1 MNLHRREFLAGLT
14 GLNGAASR
22 LHAAGRRPNI
32 VLLLADDL
40 GYGELGCQG
49 NPEIPTPHI
58 DSIARA
64 GVRFTNGYVTAP
76 FCCPSRAGILTG
88 RYQTRFGCELNPVGK
103 QNLLPGVGLPE
114 TEKTM
119 AAYLREAGYRTGL
132 IGKWHLG
139 GTEKYHP
146 LTRGFDEFYGF
157 LHEGHFYQ
165 PRNNER
171 IVSRLRKNEPPYDDG
186 NPVMRGREAI
196 EEPEYFTRA
205 LAREACRFIDRA
217 VEKAGKPFF
226 LYLPFNAVH
235 SPMQAEP
242 KDLDRFAHVA
252 DPHRRIFAAM
262 LSVLD
267 EAVGKVLGMLKEK
280 GVERDTMVV
289 FLSDNGGPTAELTSS
304 NKPLRAGKGQLY
316 EGGVRVPFLIRY
328 PAMLRGGR
336 VEERAVSSLDLMPTF
351 LRLAGAGKKLA
362 HPLDGVDLLRPQKER
377 TLYWRYGN
385 SGALRMGD
393 WKVVR
398 QNRGREMGAE
408 WELFDL
414 KKDPIE
420 SRNLAKEQL
429 GRAKL
434 LVDRWTALDGE
445 MAVPGRELR
454 N

>member
-1 MNLHRREFLAGLT
+1 MKLNRRKVLAGLS
-14 GLNGAASR
+14 GAAWPLR
-22 LHAAGRRPNI
+22 AAARKPNI

-49 NPEIPTPHI
+49 NAEIPTPHI
-58 DSIARA
+58 DSIARQ

-76 FCCPSRAGILTG
+76 YCSPSRAAILTG
-88 RYQTRFGCELNPVGK
+88 RYQTRFGCEMNPIGR
-103 QNLLPGVGLPE
+103 QNLQPDVGLPE

-132 IGKWHLG
+132 FGKWHLG

-146 LTRGFDEFYGF
+146 QTRGFDEFYGF
-157 LHEGHFYQ
+157 LHEGHLYQ
-165 PRNNER
+165 PRSNAR
-171 IVSRLRKNEPPYDDG
+171 IVSRLRRNEPPYDDD

-205 LAREACRFIDRA
+205 LAREACGFIDRS
-217 VEKAGKPFF
+217 AGKPFF

-242 KDLDRFAHVA
+242 RDLDRFAHIA

-267 EAVGKVLGMLKEK
+267 EAVGKVLGKLREK
-280 GVERDTMVV
+280 GLERDTMVV

-316 EGGVRVPFLIRY
+316 EGGVRVPFLLRY
-328 PAMLRGGR
+328 PAAVRGGK
-336 VEERAVSSLDLMPTF
+336 VEEGVVSSLDLMPTF
-351 LRLAGAGKKLA
+351 LKMAGAGKSLA
-362 HPLDGVDLLRPQKER
+362 NPLDGSYLLGPKKER
-377 TLYWRYGN
+377 TLYWRYGT

-398 QNRGREMGAE
+398 QNRGRETSAE

-420 SRNLAKEQL
+420 SRNLAKEQP
-429 GRAKL
+429 GRAEL
-434 LVDRWTALDGE
+434 LVGRWRTLDGE
-445 MAVPGRELR
+445 MTVPWRELR

>member
-1 MNLHRREFLAGLT
+1 MRRDLLSGLAAT
-14 GLNGAASR
+14 ACVAASR
-22 LHAAGRRPNI
+22 KPNI

-49 NPEIPTPHI
+49 NAEIPTPHI
-58 DSIARA
+58 DSIAQQ

-76 FCCPSRAGILTG
+76 YCCPSRAGILTG

-103 QNLLPGVGLPE
+103 QNLLPGVGLPD

-119 AAYLREAGYRTGL
+119 AAYLKESGYRTGL
-132 IGKWHLG
+132 VGKWHLG

-165 PRNNER
+165 PRDNAK
-171 IVSRLRKNEPPYDDG
+171 IFSRLRKNEPPYDDE
-186 NPVMRGREAI
+186 NPVMRGREPI
-196 EEPEYFTRA
+196 VEPEYFTRA
-205 LAREACRFIDRA
+205 LAREACGFIDRSA
-217 VEKAGKPFF
+217 NKPFF

-242 KDLDRFAHVA
+242 RDLDRFAHIA

-267 EAVGKVLGMLKEK
+267 EAVGRVLAKLREK
-280 GVERDTMVV
+280 NLERDTMVV

-316 EGGVRVPFLIRY
+316 EGGIRVPFLVRY
-328 PAMLRGGR
+328 PAGLRAGR
-336 VEERAVSSLDLMPTF
+336 VENAPVTSLDLMPTF
-351 LRLAGAGKKLA
+351 LRLAGAGKALA
-362 HPLDGVDLLRPQKER
+362 NPLDGMDLMGPRRER

-398 QNRGREMGAE
+398 QNRPRQEGAV

-414 KKDPIE
+414 AKDPTE
-420 SRNLAKEQL
+420 SRDLAQEQP

-434 LVDRWTALDGE
+434 LVERWTALDGGMSE
-445 MAVPGRELR
+445 PGRELR

>member
-1 MNLHRREFLAGLT
+1 MALRRRDLLSGLAAT
-14 GLNGAASR
+14 ACIAA
-22 LHAAGRRPNI
+22 RRKPNI

-49 NPEIPTPHI
+49 NAEIPTPHI
-58 DSIARA
+58 DSIAQR

-76 FCCPSRAGILTG
+76 YCCPSRAGILTG

-114 TEKTM
+114 SEKTM
-119 AAYLREAGYRTGL
+119 AAYLKEAGYRTGL

-165 PRNNER
+165 PRDNAK
-171 IVSRLRKNEPPYDDG
+171 IVSRLRKNEPPYDDE

-196 EEPEYFTRA
+196 VEPEYFTRA
-205 LAREACRFIDRA
+205 LAREACGFIDRSA
-217 VEKAGKPFF
+217 NRPFF

-242 KDLDRFAHVA
+242 RDLDRFAHIA

-267 EAVGKVLGMLKEK
+267 EAVGRVLAKLRETKL
-280 GVERDTMVV
+280 ERDTMVV

-316 EGGVRVPFLIRY
+316 EGGIRVPFLMRY
-328 PAMLRGGR
+328 PAGLRAGR
-336 VEERAVSSLDLMPTF
+336 VENAPVTSLDLMPTF
-351 LRLAGAGKKLA
+351 LRLAGVGKALA
-362 HPLDGVDLLRPQKER
+362 NPLDGMDLMGLRRER
-377 TLYWRYGN
+377 TLYWRYGG

-398 QNRGREMGAE
+398 QNRPRQEGAT

-414 KKDPIE
+414 AKDPTE
-420 SRNLAKEQL
+420 SRDLAQEQP

-434 LVDRWTALDGE
+434 LVERWTALDGE
-445 MAVPGRELR
+445 MSEPGRELR